1 MTKRLRRVI
10 ISPYG
15 YVIAFDLLKGGLTIL
30 KDYIKPVLDIVEFQ
44 LNIDIVT
51 ESDGFE
57 DPFGGFGF
65 NNTDEIFIG
74 EEEGYIV

>member
-1 MTKRLRRVI
+1 M
-10 ISPYG
+10 
-15 YVIAFDLLKGGLTIL
+15 

-51 ESDGFE
+51 ESDGWE
-57 DPFGGFGF
+57 DPFGF

>member
-1 MTKRLRRVI
+1 M
-10 ISPYG
+10 
-15 YVIAFDLLKGGLTIL
+15 

-51 ESDGFE
+51 ESDGWE
-57 DPFGGFGF
+57 DPFDGFGF